1 MSTWVRG
8 LEEREVHLLEQLPW
22 LLRELGRNFPSFC
35 LGAAFSLLVVALAI
49 ERSLGCTDEARLCC
63 LGLRASLAEEGKF
76 ARRAGSIGAASSLS
90 CRGAACSSVLPSL
103 RLSVIPSRCRHC
115 LFTASC
121 SCHRKSSSALA
132 CGIPFDCRGST
143 SLTLIVKRNNPYLHR
158 NASRRHCDSGSRSKR
173 CSLQQREGSFIASA
187 DFQYQRGRQCVK
199 L

>member
-1 MSTWVRG
+1 MRRMEGSAEVSTWVRG
-8 LEEREVHLLEQLPW
+8 LEERGSQLLEQLPW
-22 LLRELGRNFPSFC
+22 LLRELGSNFPSFC
-35 LGAAFSLLVVALAI
+35 HRHCLFIACCCSSHRAQPWLRR
-49 ERSLGCTDEARLCC
+49 RSSTLPFESRSFACVGD
-63 LGLRASLAEEGKF
+63 KF

-143 SLTLIVKRNNPYLHR
+143 SLTLIVKRKQPLPPQKCLSTALR
-158 NASRRHCDSGSRSKR
+158 
-173 CSLQQREGSFIASA
+173 L
-187 DFQYQRGRQCVK
+187 
-199 L
+199 